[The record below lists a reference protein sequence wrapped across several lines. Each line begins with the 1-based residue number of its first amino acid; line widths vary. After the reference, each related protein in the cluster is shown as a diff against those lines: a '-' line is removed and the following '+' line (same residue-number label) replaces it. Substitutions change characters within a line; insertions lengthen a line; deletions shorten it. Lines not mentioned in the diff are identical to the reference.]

1 MWGILSSDILTS
13 DNRENFHMGKWLLFL
28 YKCPKGISV
37 NHCPAGYADI
47 YINVHFVMYN
57 VLFELG
63 VTEAKFINCNNM
75 LYKVS
80 MKHKDVTDFVEL

>member
-1 MWGILSSDILTS
+1 
-13 DNRENFHMGKWLLFL
+13 
-28 YKCPKGISV
+28 
-37 NHCPAGYADI
+37 
-47 YINVHFVMYN
+47 MYN

-63 VTEAKFINCNNM
+63 VTEAKFINCKNM

>member
-1 MWGILSSDILTS
+1 M
-13 DNRENFHMGKWLLFL
+13 
-28 YKCPKGISV
+28 C
-37 NHCPAGYADI
+37 
-47 YINVHFVMYN
+47 N
-57 VLFELG
+57 VLFELI

>member
-1 MWGILSSDILTS
+1 MWGILSS

-37 NHCPAGYADI
+37 NHCSAGCADI

-57 VLFELG
+57 VLFELS